1 MARLRRLILNFASMD
16 PLQVGGAARLAQ
28 CLARHL
34 SENAPPGTECLA
46 VLGHRTWAQSFPLE
60 GPFRQL
66 DGTGLGK
73 PALGW
78 ALEQA
83 FGAPGPGRRLRVL
96 AGRLASRTHR
106 FPAAWSRDTV
116 VHVPTQTI
124 HPLPPRHWNLPYAM
138 NLADLQHEHFPEFFS
153 AKDLRKRRE
162 RFLASAQAAAAVF
175 VADAWTKR
183 DILAHMP
190 LDPDRI
196 HAVPLAPTWDPA
208 DAPGEAEARALVA
221 AEGLPERFAFYPAQT
236 WAHKNHARLFEAL
249 AALRERGLRV
259 SLVCTG
265 QTNAHYPVL
274 QQRLREL
281 ELEDQV
287 RFLGLVPEALVKA
300 LYRACAL
307 VVVPTLFEGGPGIPV
322 LEALALGRP
331 LAASTVCG
339 IPEAAGEAGLLFDP
353 LEPAAMAAAV
363 EKLWTDPSFA
373 AELGARGAARMASRS
388 WAGTA
393 RAYHEVYA
401 SVLERAGM
409 EGAALG

>member
-1 MARLRRLILNFASMD
+1 MARLRRLILNLASMD

-34 SENAPPGTECLA
+34 SETAGPGTECLA
-46 VLGHRTWAQSFPLE
+46 VLGHRTWAESFPLE

-66 DGTGLGK
+66 DGTGLSK

-78 ALEQA
+78 AVERA
-83 FGAPGPGRRLRVL
+83 FEASRPGRRLAVL
-96 AGRLASRTHR
+96 AGRLARRAHR
-106 FPAAWSRDTV
+106 FPTAWRHDTV

-153 AKDLRKRRE
+153 PKDLRKRRE

-183 DILAHMP
+183 DILAHLP

-196 HAVPLAPTWDPA
+196 HAVPLAPTWEASEVPSEA
-208 DAPGEAEARALVA
+208 DARARVA
-221 AEGLPERFAFYPAQT
+221 AEGMPERFAFYPAQT

-249 AALRERGLRV
+249 AALKARGLAV
-259 SLVCTG
+259 PLVCTG
-265 QTNAHYPVL
+265 QTNAHFPVL
-274 QQRLREL
+274 QRRLL
-281 ELEDQV
+281 ELGLERDV

-300 LYRACAL
+300 LYRACDL

-331 LAASTVCG
+331 LAASTACG
-339 IPEAAGEAGLLFDP
+339 IPEAVGDAGLLFDP
-353 LEPAAMAAAV
+353 LDPAAMATAV
-363 EKLWTDPSFA
+363 EKLWSDPSFA
-373 AELGARGAARMASRS
+373 KELGARGAARMAPRS
-388 WAGTA
+388 WDRTA
-393 RAYHEVYA
+393 RAYHAVYE
-401 SVLERAGM
+401 SVLERAG
-409 EGAALG
+409 GDPSPLG